1 MKPHVKISYVQA
13 INYCVLNGGDIN
25 ELKQYGYTECNTG
38 VNIYWQKTSGK
49 CFLFADTS
57 VAIYNSLEVWYE
69 RKNSAKKT
77 MHTTSI
83 NERCMEAYNE
93 SSGNKADC

>member
-13 INYCVLNGGDIN
+13 VNYCVMNGGDIN

-38 VNIYWQKTSGK
+38 VNIYWQKTTGK

-57 VAIYNSLEVWYE
+57 KAIYDSLEVWYE
-69 RKNSAKKT
+69 RKNTAKKAESIVQ
-77 MHTTSI
+77 TT
-83 NERCMEAYNE
+83 EGRMETYNRY
-93 SSGNKADC
+93 